1 MARASVE
8 LIVEAAKAVNP
19 LRKVE
24 QQSKKV
30 DQALKKSQ
38 RAARDVEAAFQ
49 RMGRNGIRSLR
60 DLETNAAR
68 LGRRMGGLRGAVG
81 KAAIAFAA
89 FKSVQTGIQ
98 RIESERRIK
107 LLGQRFGEVAGL
119 QNAAAQAAEKFKL
132 SQTEANQALGNA
144 FARLRPLGVSL
155 DDITSTFNGF
165 RTAAVL
171 GGATAAE
178 ASASFTQL
186 SQALGSGALRGDE
199 FRSIAEQAP
208 LVLQAISDETGV
220 AAGELKDY
228 AKEGLLTSDIVIK
241 ALKRIENEGAARL
254 QEALDG
260 PAAKIKEFQNATEDV
275 QVALTESVIPELS
288 KSFVILAG
296 IINDLKPVI
305 QSVGNFAAT
314 VLGGIAGAIER
325 IRDPNKLASEVRTSQ
340 ARNLMAKG
348 ISLRR
353 LTGSGMSNLGPDYA
367 AQEAALFAAAAKP
380 TEQPKG
386 TSPLAIPPGK
396 DQSRTAKE
404 RVDMSQKLF
413 DLNKQ
418 LFDSDTQL
426 TELQKLGLEFQIE
439 KQEILEQNLGPLEQE
454 IRLLQAADGFEQN
467 LLGYRKQ
474 QLKLQA
480 DAAKKAEKQ
489 RKELEEAERKRLEA
503 DPGFKMKQQ
512 LEELLDVQ
520 NQVAAGATAI
530 GNAFS
535 NSLKAVVT
543 GSKSAEQ
550 ALADMMASVAE
561 HFLDMAA
568 QIIAQQIAMIIYGT
582 IMKALG
588 VGLPTMSS
596 GSPIDIM
603 GADASTVGALGGIP
617 TGYADGGYVSGPT
630 NALVGE
636 GGEPEYIIPQS
647 KMRES
652 MARYSRGA
660 RGSAVIPENG
670 EGGTNGMGGGTA
682 VAEPIDVRYTVERIN
697 SVDYVTADQ
706 FQAGMAQATQQ
717 GAKQGERLAL
727 RRLQQSSSARTRI
740 GL

>member
-208 LVLQAISDETGV
+208 LVLQAISDETGI
-220 AAGELKDY
+220 AAGDLKDY
-228 AKEGLLTSDIVIK
+228 AKEGLLTSDVVIK

-396 DQSRTAKE
+396 DQNRTAKE

-426 TELQKLGLEFQIE
+426 TELQRLGLEFQIE
-439 KQEILEQNLGPLEQE
+439 KQEILEQNLGPREQE
-454 IRLLQAADGFEQN
+454 IRLLEAADGFEQN
-467 LLGYRKQ
+467 LLGYGKE
-474 QLKLQA
+474 QLKLQE
-480 DAAKKAEKQ
+480 DAAKKAEEQ
-489 RKELEEAERKRLEA
+489 RKKLEEAERKRLEA

-535 NSLKAVVT
+535 NSLKAVVD
-543 GSKSAEQ
+543 GSKSADQ

-568 QIIAQQIAMIIYGT
+568 KIIAQQLAMILYGT

-603 GADASTVGALGGIP
+603 GADSATLGALGGIP

-636 GGEPEYIIPQS
+636 GGEPEYVIPES

-660 RGSAVIPENG
+660 RGGSVIPENG
-670 EGGTNGMGGGTA
+670 EGGTTGEGGGTA
-682 VAEPIDVRYTVERIN
+682 VATQLDVRFNVERIN
-697 SVDYVTADQ
+697 NVDYVTAEE
-706 FQAGMAQATQQ
+706 FQIGMQKAATQ
-717 GAKQGERLAL
+717 GAQRGQQLAL
-727 RRLQQSSSARTRI
+727 SRLQQSPGTRRRL

>member
-171 GGATAAE
+171 GGATAQE

-228 AKEGLLTSDIVIK
+228 AKKGLLTSDIVIK
-241 ALKRIENEGAARL
+241 ALKRIESEGAARL

-396 DQSRTAKE
+396 DKNRTAKE

-426 TELQKLGLEFQIE
+426 TELQRLGLEFQIE
-439 KQEILEQNLGPLEQE
+439 KQEILEQNLGPREQE
-454 IRLLQAADGFEQN
+454 IRLLEAADGFEQN
-467 LLGYRKQ
+467 LLGYRKE
-474 QLKLQA
+474 QLKLQE
-480 DAAKKAEKQ
+480 DAAKKAEEQ
-489 RKELEEAERKRLEA
+489 RKKLEEAERKRLEA
-503 DPGFKMKQQ
+503 DPGFQMKKQ

-535 NSLKAVVT
+535 NSLKAVVD
-543 GSKSAEQ
+543 GSKSADQ

-568 QIIAQQIAMIIYGT
+568 KIIAQQLAMILYGT

-588 VGLPTMSS
+588 VTMGGGGGGGYGSGAEAPLTSGLDFSS
-596 GSPIDIM
+596 
-603 GADASTVGALGGIP
+603 AFAE
-617 TGYADGGYVSGPT
+617 GGYVDKPT
-630 NALVGE
+630 RALIGE
-636 GGEPEYIIPQS
+636 GSEPEYIIPES

-660 RGSAVIPENG
+660 RGGSVIPENG
-670 EGGTNGMGGGTA
+670 EGGTNSAGGGAA
-682 VAEPIDVRYTVERIN
+682 VAAPIDVRFNVERIN
-697 SVDYVTADQ
+697 NVDYVTAEQ
-706 FQAGMAQATQQ
+706 FQVGLARAAQQ
-717 GAKQGERLAL
+717 GAAEGERRAMGSL
-727 RRLQQSSSARTRI
+727 RNSAAVRRRI
-740 GL
+740 GV

>member
-241 ALKRIENEGAARL
+241 ALKRIESEGAARL

-386 TSPLAIPPGK
+386 TSPLTIPPGK
-396 DQSRTAKE
+396 DQNRTAKE

-426 TELQKLGLEFQIE
+426 TELQRLGLEFQIE

-454 IRLLQAADGFEQN
+454 IRLLEAADGFEQN
-467 LLGYRKQ
+467 LLGYRKE
-474 QLKLQA
+474 QLKLQG
-480 DAAKKAEKQ
+480 DAAKKAEEQ
-489 RKELEEAERKRLEA
+489 RKKLEEAERKRLEA

-588 VGLPTMSS
+588 VTMGGGGGGGGGGAPTPPVTM
-596 GSPIDIM
+596 PDAVALTAAE
-603 GADASTVGALGGIP
+603 GA
-617 TGYADGGYVSGPT
+617 YVSGPT

-636 GGEPEYIIPQS
+636 GGEPEYIIPES

-660 RGSAVIPENG
+660 RGGSVIPESG
-670 EGGTNGMGGGTA
+670 EGGTTGEGGGAA
-682 VAEPIDVRYTVERIN
+682 VAAPIDVRFNVERIN
-697 SVDYVTADQ
+697 NVDYVTAEQ
-706 FQAGMAQATQQ
+706 FQVGLQQAAQQ
-717 GAKQGERLAL
+717 GAAEGERRAMGSL
-727 RRLQQSSSARTRI
+727 RNSAAVRRRI
-740 GL
+740 GV